1 MNAKCFK
8 FFKLHHIDFIL
19 KKIILFYV
27 VCKYFEH
34 VEIRLLFLLIITV
47 GVRKNKNERNLQIV
61 NVL

>member
-27 VCKYFEH
+27 VCKYIVCNFMSY
-34 VEIRLLFLLIITV
+34 LPFLL
-47 GVRKNKNERNLQIV
+47 NLLV
-61 NVL
+61 VLQYIHNL

>member
-27 VCKYFEH
+27 VYELSPLFTQLVSCITVHSQFVNSFHFYF
-34 VEIRLLFLLIITV
+34 FLLQ
-47 GVRKNKNERNLQIV
+47 R
-61 NVL
+61 